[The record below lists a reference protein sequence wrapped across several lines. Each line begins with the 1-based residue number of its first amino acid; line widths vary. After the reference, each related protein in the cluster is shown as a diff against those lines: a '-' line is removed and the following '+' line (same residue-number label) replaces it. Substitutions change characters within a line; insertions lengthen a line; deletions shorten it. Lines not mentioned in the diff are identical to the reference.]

1 MFTEML
7 CKRVCISTMCLQLCV
22 GNMWLSSYR
31 LKNVKW
37 WPPRKSPCG
46 LSLNVPTL
54 QLCQMKQ
61 LELSLNTA
69 TICARTCW
77 FYRCAA
83 VKEFFFSYLKQEF
96 CTRSKKMPS
105 TDPVPFSYFVWWTV
119 IKGDIIEFS
128 LGEYSRGP
136 LDTKSSEPHSSV
148 HSWGDAYPAFPNS
161 QMHFPALT
169 SFLYNAFLVWQHG
182 IETYFTPKYPLYS

>member
-1 MFTEML
+1 
-7 CKRVCISTMCLQLCV
+7 MCRPY
-22 GNMWLSSYR
+22 SS
-31 LKNVKW
+31 VKW
-37 WPPRKSPCG
+37 NNW
-46 LSLNVPTL
+46 NYL
-54 QLCQMKQ
+54 QTRRWSAPGHADFTGVL
-61 LELSLNTA
+61 LLRN
-69 TICARTCW
+69 
-77 FYRCAA
+77 
-83 VKEFFFSYLKQEF
+83 FFFSYLKQEF

-182 IETYFTPKYPLYS
+182 IETYFTPKYPLYSYPQT